1 MDFRSDLG
9 PRRRDL
15 VPENKDDPFW
25 DRQGGKGEREAEP
38 EILRVESNNPYRDK
52 RESLGVKYGERF

>member
-1 MDFRSDLG
+1 MG